1 MKILKN
7 LARSMICV
15 AAGLLL
21 YCGSFYIKSY
31 EQNKAARE
39 KNQYV
44 EQLAYAGSYA
54 ENDKAVKN
62 PDTENNTGQSR
73 KKSDAE
79 KAKNN
84 IKAEI
89 RESFGI
95 SWEKLRKL
103 NPQTVGWIRISGA
116 DISYPV
122 VQGEDDE
129 FYLKHDFERKED
141 LFGSIF
147 LGHHNDAAFTDSHSF
162 IYGHNMEGHMMF
174 ANLNQYEQP
183 EFLEKCPQFEIVTPE
198 KKLVYDIFSVEQ
210 AGEGGAAF
218 EYGYD
223 LDSPSYQRQLAALK
237 RNSMYETGIWPDA
250 HKPMVTLI
258 TCNSR
263 LDEKVRMAVHGI
275 CSQEIK

>member
-1 MKILKN
+1 M
-7 LARSMICV
+7 
-15 AAGLLL
+15 
-21 YCGSFYIKSY
+21 
-31 EQNKAARE
+31 
-39 KNQYV
+39 
-44 EQLAYAGSYA
+44 
-54 ENDKAVKN
+54 
-62 PDTENNTGQSR
+62 
-73 KKSDAE
+73 
-79 KAKNN
+79 
-84 IKAEI
+84 
-89 RESFGI
+89 
-95 SWEKLRKL
+95 
-103 NPQTVGWIRISGA
+103 
-116 DISYPV
+116 
-122 VQGEDDE
+122 QGEDDE